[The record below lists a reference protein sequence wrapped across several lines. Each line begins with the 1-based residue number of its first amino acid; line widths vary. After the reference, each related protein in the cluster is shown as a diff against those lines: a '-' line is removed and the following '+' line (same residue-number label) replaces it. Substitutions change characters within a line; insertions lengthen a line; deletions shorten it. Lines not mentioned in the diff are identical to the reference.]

1 MADGRFL
8 SFSLERIGGEC
19 CVDSV
24 DELIATESSDVTL
37 AVLLEWTVVVSV
49 LLQLVWLELEAVCE
63 VATVAVLEE

>member
-1 MADGRFL
+1 MADGRFF

-24 DELIATESSDVTL
+24 DELNATESSDVTL
-37 AVLLEWTVVVSV
+37 AVLLEWTVVGV